1 MPYTALDIR
10 EGQREAKAEADDRAL
25 ERSVN
30 AAATLPLSSEHKDAV
45 SEYLLHLDF
54 TDEQYEAIDNLL
66 IKVALG
72 GTATADDIKI
82 VLSVGDIKEIIER
95 EILS

>member
-10 EGQREAKAEADDRAL
+10 EGRREAKAEADDSAL

-30 AAATLPLSSEHKDAV
+30 AAATLPLSSEHKNAV
-45 SEYLLHLDF
+45 LEHLSCLDF
-54 TDEQYEAIDNLL
+54 TDEQYQAIDDLI

-72 GTATADDIKI
+72 GTPTPEDIKI

-95 EILS
+95 DLLG